1 MWGVPHDR
9 RNSHIL
15 PSGLSY
21 LQQPFPGSLRQN
33 RPDEM
38 PVHFS
43 PGVCGFDIFQV
54 RSCPQVSRRDIKQH
68 YGQRKAGIE
77 DREDHSAH
85 KKEPQSA
92 LTVCLSSSRKA
103 VRLGLPNS
111 SCLVY
116 WEKWEARSEASWL
129 RSAGTSQDPLWVE
142 EGTTSPLLPETPPEP
157 RPPRPRPCC
166 PPGAQMHMI
175 GSDSPLSMLGCHA
188 IFERAAIFESC
199 CSCDQREESEVSSG
213 VQVRGDMSYKCTG

>member
-1 MWGVPHDR
+1 
-9 RNSHIL
+9 
-15 PSGLSY
+15 
-21 LQQPFPGSLRQN
+21 
-33 RPDEM
+33 M

-43 PGVCGFDIFQV
+43 PGICGFDIFQV

-116 WEKWEARSEASWL
+116 
-129 RSAGTSQDPLWVE
+129 
-142 EGTTSPLLPETPPEP
+142 
-157 RPPRPRPCC
+157 
-166 PPGAQMHMI
+166 
-175 GSDSPLSMLGCHA
+175 
-188 IFERAAIFESC
+188 
-199 CSCDQREESEVSSG
+199 
-213 VQVRGDMSYKCTG
+213 